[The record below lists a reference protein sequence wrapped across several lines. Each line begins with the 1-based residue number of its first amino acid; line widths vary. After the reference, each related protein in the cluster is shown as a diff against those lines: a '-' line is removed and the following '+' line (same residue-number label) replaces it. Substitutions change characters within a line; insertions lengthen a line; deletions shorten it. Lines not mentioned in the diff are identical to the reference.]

1 MDNDNFTAQAKGL
14 VDSFSPED
22 FMNKTVP
29 LNHDDYA
36 LIGKLVQAY
45 CWADFNGRRVL
56 ELLWSVNGTL
66 FGRKA
71 ASLRDGDV
79 IKELGIESEKLEGM
93 PGLKKGLMHVFE
105 ILNMHKD
112 RRHELAHWA
121 ARKLKDIDAFL
132 MLSKNTKE
140 SNRRGIDINGELGG
154 DDDFVGYAVM
164 PIRELRDECE
174 KLLHHNEY
182 LAKSVKLLTDHLEG
196 IHGCPDVK
204 ID

>member
-1 MDNDNFTAQAKGL
+1 MDNDSFAAEAKSF

-22 FMNKTVP
+22 FTNKTVP

-79 IKELGIESEKLEGM
+79 IRELGVETEKLVGM
-93 PGLKKGLMHVFE
+93 PDLKLGLMRVFE

-121 ARKLKDIDAFL
+121 ARKIKDLDALL
-132 MLSKNTKE
+132 MLSKNNKE
-140 SNRRGIDINGELGG
+140 SSRRGIDISGELG
-154 DDDFVGYAVM
+154 DDDGLVGYAVM

-182 LAKSVKLLTDHLEG
+182 LAKSVTFLTDHLEELRA
-196 IHGCPDVK
+196 CPVVK

>member
-1 MDNDNFTAQAKGL
+1 MDNDSFAAEAKSFMDG
-14 VDSFSPED
+14 FSPED
-22 FMNKTVP
+22 FMTKTVP
-29 LNHDDYA
+29 LSHDDYA
-36 LIGKLVQAY
+36 LIGQLVQAY

-71 ASLRDGDV
+71 ASLRDGEV
-79 IKELGIESEKLEGM
+79 IKELGIESEKLNGM
-93 PGLKKGLMHVFE
+93 PNLKIGLMHVFE

-121 ARKLKDIDAFL
+121 ARKLKDLDAFL
-132 MLSKNTKE
+132 MLSKNIKE
-140 SNRRGIDINGELGG
+140 GNRRGIDICSELDD

-164 PIRELRDECE
+164 PIQELRDECE
-174 KLLHHNEY
+174 KLYHHNEY
-182 LAKSVKLLTDHLEG
+182 LARSVKFLTDHLEG
-196 IHGCPDVK
+196 LHAGPNVK